1 MDRYKFLKN
10 ALLLTF
16 DGRKTTGKFN
26 VLIKNDRILEVDYN
40 NALSENV
47 LREKYPSMEVYDLK
61 NKILLPAFI
70 NAFKNSSYNLASIFL
85 KKNVYSNL
93 VSNISIRLLDK
104 FFGSKVNEIYLKD
117 LFLINYAQS
126 LFNGELIVAESSYFI
141 NRDFYK
147 QYLVDNESIRQNI
160 IYTLYDTY
168 LINHFKASR
177 NFYLVG
183 LKNEDRLNNFTLN
196 YLRKNIREGES
207 KILLEVFNTDY
218 YTDEAR
224 RNFNRSLIKILN
236 EFSLLTENSIITN
249 PSFLYLTD
257 IERIKNSRLNII
269 FNTSDFFKLAEKNIE
284 FEELI
289 RSNMNICIGTGYVG
303 KNVFSE
309 VKSLAN
315 LLYKSGFSYESYLKM
330 IITNP
335 AKMLG
340 LNDVLG
346 SIERNKLANL
356 ITFDISD
363 LRCMPNIPE
372 FTSEK
377 VCEFIIENLSAENI
391 SDVINL
397 GNFEVHNKLPV
408 KLDLEYT
415 KSNYNKIIE
424 IIYKEG
430 KYNEFKEKYNL
441 RSKIERAT
449 LNPEESTLATILN
462 KERIEKNSNIQDLD
476 AISDFKV
483 IGSKKGEIINTV
495 SNDDDVYGG
504 LNLEEIP
511 ILEILEIGKGFNLNT
526 PYIAKISETNLN
538 LVNEFKEPE
547 KENKEIVQKSKLPL
561 NNPKEEV
568 VFKKEKLKFGFDD

>member
-147 QYLVDNESIRQNI
+147 QYLVENESIRQNI

-315 LLYKSGFSYESYLKM
+315 LLYKSGFSYELYLKM

-340 LNDVLG
+340 LNDILG

>member
-10 ALLLTF
+10 ALLLSF
-16 DGRKTTGKFN
+16 DARKMTGKFN

-168 LINHFKASR
+168 LINHFKTSR

-340 LNDVLG
+340 LNDTLG

-377 VCEFIIENLSAENI
+377 VCEFIIENLSSDNI
-391 SDVINL
+391 SDVINK
-397 GNFEVHNKLPV
+397 GNFEVHNKLAV

-462 KERIEKNSNIQDLD
+462 KERIEKNSEIQDLD

-504 LNLEEIP
+504 LNHEEIP

-547 KENKEIVQKSKLPL
+547 KENKEIIQKSKLPL

>member
-93 VSNISIRLLDK
+93 FSNISVRLLDK

-168 LINHFKASR
+168 LINHFKTSR

-340 LNDVLG
+340 LNDALG

-377 VCEFIIENLSAENI
+377 VCEFIIENLSSENI
-391 SDVINL
+391 SDVINK
-397 GNFEVHNKLPV
+397 GNFEVHNKLAV

-441 RSKIERAT
+441 RTKIERAT

-462 KERIEKNSNIQDLD
+462 KERIEKNSDIQDLD

-547 KENKEIVQKSKLPL
+547 KENKEIIQKSKLPL